1 MDPISLSL
9 ITQLLPLLSGGA
21 SAALSGRTGGKA
33 GGGMSPSSAL
43 NPLFGLLQSVPN
55 IYQGAV
61 GIKQLIDARKLEK
74 STVRPTRSIPG
85 ADLEALA
92 LSRANAY
99 GVRPGTALA
108 QAALGRNLAG
118 GMSSALQSGG
128 PEGLAAATA
137 MAKNADATAM
147 ETAAQQDS
155 WRAGQQ
161 QQVLSQLNKIAE
173 QQDQNWD
180 WNKRQPYIDAS
191 TKSEQLRDA
200 GYTNVNDSLYGV
212 GGAISSFAGNP
223 LARAARAG
231 NSTASA
237 MSGMAGAGVSSA
249 ASNPSSPKDISRGL
263 SIPARRGFRP
273 SRVSGQGEGPANA
286 MPGITKVP
294 YDPNET
300 GIQPTDNTQLTPGT
314 PLKVN
319 TDLAKSRLAFN
330 PQAGSDQTYDF
341 NQVNTDLAKS
351 RLAFNPQAGSGQG
364 YDFNDVA
371 SRQPRRVPANPN
383 ETGLQPIDNTPVS
396 PGTPSLQARAADQ
409 RVARE
414 RADFAARALK
424 RRFGRVF

>member
-9 ITQLLPLLSGGA
+9 ITQLLPLVSGGA
-21 SAALSGRTGGKA
+21 SAALSGRTGGAA

-55 IYQGAV
+55 IYQGALGV
-61 GIKQLIDARKLEK
+61 KQLIDARKLEK

-137 MAKNADATAM
+137 MAQNADATAM

-231 NSTASA
+231 NTSA
-237 MSGMAGAGVSSA
+237 AARTGMAGGGIADAVDGRQ
-249 ASNPSSPKDISRGL
+249 SNPSPGNIEAITPRTP
-263 SIPARRGFRP
+263 SID
-273 SRVSGQGEGPANA
+273 SGESWRATA
-286 MPGITKVP
+286 A
-294 YDPNET
+294 
-300 GIQPTDNTQLTPGT
+300 PGT
-314 PLKVN
+314 APFLGRARKA
-319 TDLAKSRLAFN
+319 LQFN

>member
-1 MDPISLSL
+1 MEPISL

-74 STVRPTRSIPG
+74 STVRPNRAIPG
-85 ADLEALA
+85 AMLESLGLA
-92 LSRANAY
+92 RANAY
-99 GVRPGTALA
+99 GARPGTALA

-128 PEGLAAATA
+128 PEGLAAAAA
-137 MAKNADATAM
+137 MAQNADTSAM
-147 ETAAQQDS
+147 DMAAQQDS

-161 QQVLSQLNKIAE
+161 QQVLSQLNMLKEE
-173 QQDQNWD
+173 QDKSWD

-191 TKSEQLRDA
+191 MKSEQLRDA
-200 GYTNVNDSLYGV
+200 GTTNVNDSMYGI
-212 GGAISSFAGNP
+212 GGAVSSFAGNP
-223 LARAARAG
+223 LLRAARAG

-249 ASNPSSPKDISRGL
+249 ASNPSWMATRALQFNPQAGAD
-263 SIPARRGFRP
+263 
-273 SRVSGQGEGPANA
+273 Q
-286 MPGITKVP
+286 T
-294 YDPNET
+294 YDFN
-300 GIQPTDNTQLTPGT
+300 Q
-314 PLKVN
+314 VN
-319 TDLAKSRLAFN
+319 NDLAKSRLAFN
-330 PQAGSDQTYDF
+330 PQAG
-341 NQVNTDLAKS
+341 A
-351 RLAFNPQAGSGQG
+351 GQG

-371 SRQPRRVPANPN
+371 GRQPRRVPVSPN
-383 ETGLQPIDNTPVS
+383 GTGVQPTDNTPLS

-424 RRFGRVF
+424 RRFGRMF

>member
-1 MDPISLSL
+1 M
-9 ITQLLPLLSGGA
+9 
-21 SAALSGRTGGKA
+21 SGRTGGKA

-74 STVRPTRSIPG
+74 STVRPNRAIPG
-85 ADLEALA
+85 AMLESLGLA
-92 LSRANAY
+92 RANAY
-99 GVRPGTALA
+99 GARPGTALA

-128 PEGLAAATA
+128 PEGLAAAAA
-137 MAKNADATAM
+137 MAQNADTSAM
-147 ETAAQQDS
+147 DMAAQQDS

-161 QQVLSQLNKIAE
+161 QQVLSQLNMLKEE
-173 QQDQNWD
+173 QDKSWD

-191 TKSEQLRDA
+191 MKSEQLRDA
-200 GYTNVNDSLYGV
+200 GTTNVNDSMYGI
-212 GGAISSFAGNP
+212 GGAVSSFAGNP
-223 LARAARAG
+223 LLRAARAG

-249 ASNPSSPKDISRGL
+249 ASNPSSPNPGKIEEL
-263 SIPARRGFRP
+263 SPRTPVLDSGPSWMATAEPGTAPFLGRARRALQFNPQAGAD
-273 SRVSGQGEGPANA
+273 Q
-286 MPGITKVP
+286 T
-294 YDPNET
+294 YDFN
-300 GIQPTDNTQLTPGT
+300 Q
-314 PLKVN
+314 VN
-319 TDLAKSRLAFN
+319 NDLAKSRLAFN
-330 PQAGSDQTYDF
+330 PQAG
-341 NQVNTDLAKS
+341 A
-351 RLAFNPQAGSGQG
+351 GQG

-371 SRQPRRVPANPN
+371 GRQPRRVPVSPN
-383 ETGLQPIDNTPVS
+383 GTGVQPTDNTPLT

-424 RRFGRVF
+424 RRFGRMF